1 MDYVFPSVGAL
12 PAPNYRHQPLL
23 GRENLRFSLP
33 GNSNRYL
40 PLRSKEAAEDGARAR
55 RRRRDHHA
63 SSDSTSATDAAHAST
78 AATDASTS
86 ASTAATSASAARRRR
101 RRQPRPRPRRPER
114 EERPVEVAD
123 RASGGRRLLAFAFLV
138 VTGAVSAVLLLGGHE
153 LSIWT
158 YTAAQTSCTCSPAAG
173 TPLLPPSSSRSSVL
187 HWLEH
192 SRSTGRPKKP
202 RTRRREAKEEG
213 LWPKRAGGCA
223 STSQAMPLMAEPP
236 RAGMAGPGS

>member
-78 AATDASTS
+78 SATD
-86 ASTAATSASAARRRR
+86 ASAARRRR
-101 RRQPRPRPRRPER
+101 HRRPRPRPRRPER

-123 RASGGRRLLAFAFLV
+123 RAWGGRRLLAFAFLV

-187 HWLEH
+187 HCSEH
-192 SRSTGRPKKP
+192 SRLT
-202 RTRRREAKEEG
+202 
-213 LWPKRAGGCA
+213 
-223 STSQAMPLMAEPP
+223 
-236 RAGMAGPGS
+236 